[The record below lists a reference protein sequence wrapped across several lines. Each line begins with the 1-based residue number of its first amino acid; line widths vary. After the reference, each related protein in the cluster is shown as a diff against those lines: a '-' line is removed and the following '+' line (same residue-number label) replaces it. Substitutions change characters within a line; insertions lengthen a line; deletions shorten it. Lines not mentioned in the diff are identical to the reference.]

1 MESTIMNV
9 LFFIP
14 SCLAGLIVLS
24 VPLILFCTKTKCGRA
39 IDKKLKIVEF
49 LKS

>member
-1 MESTIMNV
+1 MNV

-14 SCLAGLIVLS
+14 SCIAGLIVLS
-24 VPLILFCTKTKCGRA
+24 IPLILFCTKTKWGKS